1 MNGEAIYSTRPW
13 TVCQNETSSSVF
25 YTTRKFQ
32 DKGSN
37 SETRLY
43 AIFTKWPTNNML
55 PLQCVVPTR
64 ATKIS
69 FVGIQHHD
77 LSAENANGLEY
88 RPIVRQSTAL
98 DDDEVTTLKR
108 RRMSE
113 EGNSGIEIVLPAL
126 TPDKIPCQHAWV
138 IALTHIENV

>member
-1 MNGEAIYSTRPW
+1 
-13 TVCQNETSSSVF
+13 
-25 YTTRKFQ
+25 
-32 DKGSN
+32 
-37 SETRLY
+37 
-43 AIFTKWPTNNML
+43 ML
-55 PLQCVVPTR
+55 PLHCVVPTR

-69 FVGIQHHD
+69 FVGIQYHD